1 MIVIDIQG
9 YLKYSN
15 MGSLMGMIYIIIG
28 KKKKIR
34 NQLKIMGFNFLAAPN

>member
-15 MGSLMGMIYIIIG
+15 MGSLMGIIYIIIG
-28 KKKKIR
+28 KKKLEI
-34 NQLKIMGFNFLAAPN
+34 N